1 MSNDNETPYVETMT
15 ADQLA
20 DAVREAHRDN
30 DNGDVNHYCCRLTN
44 RIADLERQLA
54 ESVSK
59 ADVEDALYDDWK
71 RINRLSQC
79 RLIDLG
85 INPQLEKESNNEQR

>member
-1 MSNDNETPYVETMT
+1 MSNENETPYVETMT

-30 DNGDVNHYCCRLTN
+30 DHGDVNHYCCRLTN

-54 ESVSK
+54 E
-59 ADVEDALYDDWK
+59 AEEAVE
-71 RINRLSQC
+71 Q
-79 RLIDLG
+79 
-85 INPQLEKESNNEQR
+85 EE